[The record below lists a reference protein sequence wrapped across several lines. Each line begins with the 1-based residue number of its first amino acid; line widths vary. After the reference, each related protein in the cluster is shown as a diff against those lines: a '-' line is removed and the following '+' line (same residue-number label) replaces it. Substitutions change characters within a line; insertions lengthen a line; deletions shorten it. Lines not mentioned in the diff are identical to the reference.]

1 MKLQTGTFI
10 AASLLLWTQAACAD
24 DYAAAFKAHRYQDVE
39 RMANAALAIDPRD
52 PRALRAKADAL
63 LSIAP
68 DTRLDE
74 AYKLAEQ
81 CVAAHPKESIC
92 HEALGNVL
100 GTKALNAGI
109 FSAMGYA
116 GKIRD
121 AFRTAVDLDPAN
133 VSARFSLQQYYLAAP
148 GIVGGGVDKAQ
159 ALAAETGKTN
169 PPAAKVL
176 LAMIDVQNQ
185 DLGKAEALALS
196 FGPSKVDDLA
206 NQQRD
211 VWWSIGQSYVQAKKF
226 TDADRIFRTMQTR
239 YPDSELGAYGLAR
252 TLQEQGQHSNALPL
266 FEQATTLAPRAVI
279 YYRMAQSL
287 QATHADANAS
297 AAYNKALA
305 LRPALSKK
313 MQEDA
318 AKQVKLLKN

>member
-1 MKLQTGTFI
+1 MTMRTQCLM
-10 AASLLLWTQAACAD
+10 AASLLFLTQAAFAD
-24 DYAAAFKAHRYQDVE
+24 DYAAAFKAKRYQDVE

-63 LSIAP
+63 LSTAP

-74 AYKLAEQ
+74 ALKLAEQ

-133 VSARFSLQQYYLAAP
+133 VSAKFSLAQYYLAAP

-169 PPAAKVL
+169 PAAASVL
-176 LAMIDVQNQ
+176 LAMIDVQND
-185 DLGKAEALALS
+185 DLGKAEGRALS
-196 FGPSKVDDLA
+196 FAPSKVDDLA

-211 VWWSIGQSYVQAKKF
+211 VWWSIGQSYVQTKKF
-226 TDADRIFRTMQTR
+226 TDADRVFRTMQTR

-287 QATHADANAS
+287 QATHADATAS
-297 AAYNKALA
+297 AAYTRALA
-305 LRPALSKK
+305 LRPALGKK
-313 MQEDA
+313 MREDA
-318 AKQVKLLKN
+318 VKQVKLLKN